1 MKEGFEMERSIRE
14 FIGITII
21 IVILFFAMSGISSL
35 GKKEIDPETIGKF
48 KIYSKDINTDK
59 EIIVEEFGFYKDV
72 DTIEK
77 RLKIIASKLSDSEFK
92 MLPIELIG
100 IEEID
105 GKIIATFNLKENEE
119 NLNESD
125 WTKYSEPSWSKNFFQ
140 GSAGGSWTCYTLQTT
155 MLQPEYDGKWI
166 DGVRFL
172 YNGEENKNFQHI
184 EGLDQIK
191 YR

>member
-21 IVILFFAMSGISSL
+21 IVILFFVMSGISSL
-35 GKKEIDPETIGKF
+35 GKNEIDTETIGKF

-125 WTKYSEPSWSKNFFQ
+125 WTKYSEPSWAKNFFQ